1 MSDCAEVNWGSST
14 QAQIY
19 RNALVSIQQLAQVE
33 DHVKNYRPQLLVLSA
48 MPGSRPALI
57 DFAYLISKKNA
68 LIVCGHIINVML
80 RYCSEMRFAL
90 FSEIRVLQHQQTSR
104 ERQETIS
111 RACGYLR
118 CNKIKAFYSL
128 IDSMNLHKGVTALLE
143 TVGVGKM
150 RPNILLMGYKND
162 WQTCDRD
169 ALDQYFGA
177 IQYI

>member
-1 MSDCAEVNWGSST
+1 LSDCTEVNWGSST

-33 DHVKNYRPQLLVLSA
+33 DHVKNYRPQLLVLSG

-68 LIVCGHIINVML
+68 LIVCGHIIIVMFCH
-80 RYCSEMRFAL
+80 CSSAKIRL
-90 FSEIRVLQHQQTSR
+90 NEIRVLQHQQTSR

-177 IQYI
+177 IQ

>member
-57 DFAYLISKKNA
+57 DFAYLISQKHA
-68 LIVCGHIINVML
+68 LIVCGHVVTVTNFHSFLKYSNFKFKLFVTKSKQTAREREDMINKAHRYL
-80 RYCSEMRFAL
+80 RY
-90 FSEIRVLQHQQTSR
+90 
-104 ERQETIS
+104 
-111 RACGYLR
+111 
-118 CNKIKAFYSL
+118 NKIKAFYSL
-128 IDSMNLHKGVTALLE
+128 IDDTSLQRGVAALLK

-150 RPNILLMGYKND
+150 KPNILLMGFKDD
-162 WQTCDRD
+162 WRTCDRD
-169 ALDQYFGA
+169 YLSQYFET
-177 IQYI
+177 IQ